1 MGDYYINDGNY
12 RYGHSEYHQP
22 SLPCYN
28 NMMHHKQCNIRDN
41 NIVTIRDDKSP
52 YNPYTGENPCASCG
66 RCNRLN
72 RCLFTPTL
80 VEIESRVDKVLT
92 LVLYRE
98 NNNDDKTVK
107 MRIGNKY
114 TVKYT
119 TTDGIVTAT
128 GVFKVL
134 SENIPDDCTR
144 YICNYSSA
152 STAAYI
158 GMDCSSV
165 GVSDKRLIYIATI
178 RDIEEVFDNEVDKYD
193 DLTQTEKIQLMVSEL
208 DATLASI
215 NLFIEANS
223 TEDDETSNNED
234 EATTTEETS
243 VSTNPPP
250 APPPN
255 NYYYDSPLIIGARP
269 PRFYR
274 WWENIPNCNNNN
286 NSEEAVTVINLNEDL
301 IIKLQDVRNIM
312 SSYISTYNADIAS
325 KASEYMCCCCPMQ
338 NNTNNNINGND
349 NTTNNDTTTNNTN
362 NNTDTNNNVNEELDT
377 DNNN

>member
-1 MGDYYINDGNY
+1 MGDYYINNGNY

-28 NMMHHKQCNIRDN
+28 NMMHHKQCNIRDT

-66 RCNRLN
+66 RCNRVN
-72 RCLFTPTL
+72 RGLFTPTL

-114 TVKYT
+114 TITYAT
-119 TTDGIVTAT
+119 ADGIVTAT

-134 SENIPDDCTR
+134 SENIPDNCTR

-165 GVSDKRLIYIATI
+165 GTSDKRLIYIATI
-178 RDIEEVFDNEVDKYD
+178 RDIEEIFDDEIDRYA
-193 DLTQTEKIQLMVSEL
+193 DLTQIEKIQLMVSEI
-208 DATLASI
+208 DTTLTNINEYIAANAS
-215 NLFIEANS
+215 
-223 TEDDETSNNED
+223 TGDDESTDETEQTS
-234 EATTTEETS
+234 
-243 VSTNPPP
+243 STNPQN
-250 APPPN
+250 PPPPPQSN
-255 NYYYDSPLIIGARP
+255 RCYYDSPLIIGARP
-269 PRFYR
+269 PRFCR
-274 WWENIPNCNNNN
+274 WWENVPHCHPPKNNNT
-286 NSEEAVTVINLNEDL
+286 EEDTSIVSLNEDL
-301 IIKLQDVRNIM
+301 ISQLQDIKTLMN
-312 SSYISTYNADIAS
+312 SYISMYIRDREAKENEGKCTCDDSN
-325 KASEYMCCCCPMQ
+325 MNNCCC
-338 NNTNNNINGND
+338 
-349 NTTNNDTTTNNTN
+349 
-362 NNTDTNNNVNEELDT
+362 NNVDNGTPVVVEVPADT
-377 DNNN
+377 DDKDLTEEP